1 MATTE
6 LTPFSELIPG
16 WPEHAPRDGI
26 DLILLED
33 DALRALGLDGDELEL
48 VTKVRRH
55 LRMAALSRGS
65 STQLSNANAVVA
77 ALDSGDLRVYQG
89 HWLLIVLDKH
99 RRRVFAPQRKE
110 PGTSRAV
117 VQVSKWVPD
126 DPSRLPGLPE
136 GGTYLVLWG
145 GSVEV
150 LAIPDVRERLRQ
162 LAAVCPISDVVFR
175 RRGKALAGSGEDA
188 PVQYSAPTTWSLRE
202 GIGVRAGEPVPFPE
216 STNHEEVNL
225 WD

>member
-6 LTPFSELIPG
+6 LKPFSELIPG
-16 WPEHAPRDGI
+16 WPERAPRDGV

-33 DALRALGLDGDELEL
+33 DALRALGLDGDDFDL
-48 VTKVRRH
+48 VVEVRRH

-65 STQLSNANAVVA
+65 STQLANANAVVD

-89 HWLLIVLDKH
+89 RWLLIVLDKH
-99 RRRVFAPQRKE
+99 RRRVFAPQRKD

-117 VQVSKWVPD
+117 VHVSKWVPD
-126 DPSRLPGLPE
+126 DYSKLPALPE

-150 LAIPDVRERLRQ
+150 LAIEDVRERLRR
-162 LAAVCPISDVVFR
+162 LAAACPIADVVFR
-175 RRGKALAGSGEDA
+175 QRGKTIAGPGDDA
-188 PVQYSAPTTWSLRE
+188 PVQHSPPTTWSLRE
-202 GIGVRAGEPVPFPE
+202 GIGVCAGRPVPFPE
-216 STNHEEVNL
+216 STHHEEVKL

>member
-1 MATTE
+1 MAATE
-6 LTPFSELIPG
+6 LVPFSALIPG
-16 WPEHAPRDGI
+16 WPERAPRDGV

-48 VTKVRRH
+48 VTSVRRH

-77 ALDSGDLRVYQG
+77 ALDSGDLRTYSG
-89 HWLLIVLDKH
+89 RWLIIVLDKH
-99 RRRVFAPQRKE
+99 RRRVFAPQRKD

-117 VQVSKWVPD
+117 VHVSKWVPD
-126 DPSRLPGLPE
+126 DTSKLPHLPE

-150 LAIPDVRERLRQ
+150 LAIDDVRDRLRR
-162 LAAVCPISDVVFR
+162 LAEAVPIADVVFR
-175 RRGKALAGSGEDA
+175 RRGNALAGSGSDG
-188 PVQYSAPTTWSLRE
+188 PVEYSAPTTWSLRE
-202 GIGVRAGEPVPFPE
+202 GIGVCAGEPVPFPE